1 MRSFKLLSAVSV
13 GAALAWGCGGSGT
26 TLGNGGGGALGT
38 GGAPTSTQPGTGGVT
53 TTSSSVSGTGGAQA
67 DGLPCDV
74 EAVLQTHCWSCH
86 GATPSGGAPNA
97 LLTRA
102 DLAAPSP
109 SDPTKSNAVM
119 AMARM
124 VSTSSPMPPKP
135 APAVSPAERA
145 AFGSWVN
152 AGMPAGTC
160 GGTGG
165 TGTGGTGTGG
175 AGGDPYNTP
184 PTCSSNTYWT
194 NGDSGSANMHPGKAC
209 RTCHVIGGKATGK
222 TFDVAGTVYLTAH
235 EPDDCNGVSV
245 SGAQVIITDAQGN
258 DHPLAVN
265 GAGNFNHNDLFGFGA
280 FSTPY
285 KARVVYNGKTRAMSA
300 PQTSGD
306 CNGCHTEGGASGAP
320 GRIMLP

>member
-1 MRSFKLLSAVSV
+1 MRSLKLFSVVSV

-26 TLGNGGGGALGT
+26 TIGYGGGGSTGF
-38 GGAPTSTQPGTGGVT
+38 GGATTGTQPGTGGAT
-53 TTSSSVSGTGGAQA
+53 TTSSSVTGAGGAQA
-67 DGLPCDV
+67 DGLPCEV
-74 EAVLQTHCWSCH
+74 QAVLQDHCWSCH
-86 GATPSGGAPNA
+86 GPTPSGGASNA
-97 LLTRA
+97 LVTRA

-124 VSTSSPMPPKP
+124 VSTSAPMPPKP
-135 APAVSPAERA
+135 AAAVSPAERA

-152 AGMPAGTC
+152 AGMPVGTC

-165 TGTGGTGTGG
+165 MGTGG
-175 AGGDPYNTP
+175 AGGDPYGTP
-184 PTCSSNTYWT
+184 LTCSSNKHWT
-194 NGDSGSANMHPGKAC
+194 SGDSGSANMHPGVAC
-209 RTCHVIGGKATGK
+209 KSCHVIGGKATGK

-235 EPDDCNGVSV
+235 EPDDCNGVNA

-258 DHPLAVN
+258 DHPIGVS
-265 GAGNFNHNDLFGFGA
+265 GAGNFSHNDLFGFGA

-285 KARVVYNGKTRAMSA
+285 KARVVYNGKTRVMST
-300 PQTSGD
+300 PQTNGD
-306 CNGCHTEGGASGAP
+306 CNACHTEGGASGAP